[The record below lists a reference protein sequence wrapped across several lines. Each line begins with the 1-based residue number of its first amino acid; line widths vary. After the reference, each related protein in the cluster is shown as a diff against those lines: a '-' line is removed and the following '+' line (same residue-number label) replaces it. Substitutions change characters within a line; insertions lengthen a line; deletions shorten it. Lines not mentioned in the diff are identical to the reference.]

1 MAEGTEKATY
11 PATQRSGEPTDF
23 SAHHTEELD
32 SPASQAFAITPG
44 ADDLPVTTRGL
55 YIGNSGNVFC
65 RMATGNTTAYRA
77 NVFFHG
83 VVGGTILPVRVDA
96 VYVYNEEGPG
106 DTSQNTTA
114 TFLVGLY

>member
-1 MAEGTEKATY
+1 
-11 PATQRSGEPTDF
+11 
-23 SAHHTEELD
+23 
-32 SPASQAFAITPG
+32 
-44 ADDLPVTTRGL
+44 
-55 YIGNSGNVFC
+55 
-65 RMATGNTTAYRA
+65 MATGNTTAYRA